1 MSQFVGMDIEGVRN
15 LARVLGQRAEE
26 INTLTNTLTHQLS
39 GTQWV
44 GNDANQFR
52 NDWTSHHVS
61 ALRQVSQALV
71 DAQHACMTNAQQ
83 QEAAS
88 GH

>member
-1 MSQFVGMDIEGVRN
+1 MSQFVGMDIEGVRT
-15 LARVLGQRAEE
+15 LARVLGQKSEE
-26 INTLTNTLTHQLS
+26 INNLTTYLTQTLT
-39 GTQWV
+39 GTNWV
-44 GNDANQFR
+44 GTDATQFR
-52 NDWTSHHVS
+52 NDWSSHHVS

-71 DAQHACMTNAQQ
+71 DAQNACLANAQQ